1 MFRGGDY
8 IDNPRFYNNESL
20 VKNTLDVSVSKLL
33 DHSAYQSIQDITGA
47 TAKTNYPPLQ
57 NRAAR
62 DTLGVAD
69 INAGPHGK
77 PPMY

>member
-33 DHSAYQSIQDITGA
+33 DHSAYQSI
-47 TAKTNYPPLQ
+47 
-57 NRAAR
+57 
-62 DTLGVAD
+62 
-69 INAGPHGK
+69 
-77 PPMY
+77 